1 MEAGL
6 KIRELHISDHVALS
20 FVLDNVPLSIPL
32 NNKLTIRMIFEVS
45 FLLKEISPRRDES
58 TCRSSPD
65 IQNFRTSIFIHS
77 SESYRRWRTKCYTR
91 SVMARRYLSDKELE
105 IILNEGP
112 DILADVPDNPLD
124 DDSEEDMEHLEYQD
138 HNSASEDEYVP
149 EDSSD
154 SDTEVQKKNVLWE
167 KISKL
172 LGIKR
177 SFVHETSRMKSMHF
191 CRLSICTL

>member
-1 MEAGL
+1 
-6 KIRELHISDHVALS
+6 
-20 FVLDNVPLSIPL
+20 
-32 NNKLTIRMIFEVS
+32 MIV
-45 FLLKEISPRRDES
+45 R
-58 TCRSSPD
+58 
-65 IQNFRTSIFIHS
+65 
-77 SESYRRWRTKCYTR
+77 
-91 SVMARRYLSDKELE
+91 ARRYLSDKELE

-172 LGIKR
+172 LGIKGV
-177 SFVHETSRMKSMHF
+177 SYHKN
-191 CRLSICTL
+191 